1 VLEYIIN
8 DNKYSFSDEGSSGF
22 TFGDNIILSREDTD
36 ITYEQSWYGNG
47 YEVLPLFSIKEHSDL
62 LKGISNSVNKLIS
75 SELKRDCKDFN
86 LQDYHSFI
94 TSNEDHFKIVSKTRG
109 LLPEDFNFNIMEMI
123 SRFNDL
129 FGFEFSNLDK
139 KTGYQSKIIVRI
151 NRPFSTDFNP
161 PHKDSYEVVDQDGSI
176 PQFVNFWIP
185 VCGVTENSSLPIVEK
200 SHLLPESKVER
211 TPDGGVIEGNKY
223 RVRTVKSWDGSNKL
237 QRVNIQDGQLL
248 VFSPHL
254 IHGLA
259 VNEEKNQTRVALEF
273 RLYKK

>member
-1 VLEYIIN
+1 MLEYVIN
-8 DNKYSFSDEGSSGF
+8 NKKYNFSDDGSSDF
-22 TFGDNIILSREDTD
+22 SFGEEEVLSRRDTD
-36 ITYEQSWYGNG
+36 ITYEQSWYEKG

-62 LKGISNSVNKLIS
+62 LKGISNSVNQLIS
-75 SELKRDCKDFN
+75 SELKRDYKDFH
-86 LQDYHSFI
+86 LQDYHNFVI
-94 TSNEDHFKIVSKTRG
+94 SNEDHFKIVSKTRG
-109 LLPEDFNFNIMEMI
+109 LLPEDFNFNVMEMI
-123 SRFNDL
+123 LRFNDL
-129 FGFEFSNLDK
+129 FGFEFTNLDK

-161 PHKDSYEVVDQDGSI
+161 PHKDSYEEIDQSGSI
-176 PQFVNFWIP
+176 PQFANFWIP

-211 TPDGGVIEGNKY
+211 TTDGGVIEGNKY
-223 RVRTVKSWDGSNKL
+223 RVRTVKSWNGSNKL

>member
-1 VLEYIIN
+1 MLEYVIN
-8 DNKYSFSDEGSSGF
+8 NKKYNFSDDGSSDF
-22 TFGDNIILSREDTD
+22 SFGKEEVLSRRDTD

-47 YEVLPLFSIKEHSDL
+47 YEVLPLFSMKEHSDL
-62 LKGISNSVNKLIS
+62 LKGISNSVNQLIS
-75 SELKRDCKDFN
+75 SELKRDYKDFH
-86 LQDYHSFI
+86 LQDYHNFVI
-94 TSNEDHFKIVSKTRG
+94 SNEDHFKIVSKTRG
-109 LLPEDFNFNIMEMI
+109 LLPEDFNFNVMEMI

-129 FGFEFSNLDK
+129 FGFEFTNLDK

-161 PHKDSYEVVDQDGSI
+161 PHKDSYESVDQDGII

-200 SHLLPESKVER
+200 SHLLPESKIER

>member
-1 VLEYIIN
+1 MLEYIIN
-8 DNKYSFSDEGSSGF
+8 DREYNFSDDGSSEF
-22 TFGDNIILSREDTD
+22 IFGDDVVLSRNDTD
-36 ITYEQSWYGNG
+36 ITYGQSWYEKG
-47 YEVLPLFSIKEHSDL
+47 YEVLPLFSRNEHSDL
-62 LKGISNSVNKLIS
+62 LRGISNSVNRLIS
-75 SELKRDCKDFN
+75 SELKRDYKDFH
-86 LQDYHSFI
+86 LQNYHNFI
-94 TSNEDHFKIVSKTRG
+94 VSNEDHFKIVSKTRG
-109 LLPEDFNFNIMEMI
+109 LLPEDFNFNVMEMI

-129 FGFEFSNLDK
+129 FGFEFTNLDK

-151 NRPFSTDFNP
+151 NRPLSTDFNP

-211 TPDGGVIEGNKY
+211 TINGGVIEGNKY
-223 RVRTVKSWDGSNKL
+223 RVRTVKSWDGNNKL
-237 QRVNIQDGQLL
+237 HRTKIQNGQLL

-259 VNEEKNQTRVALEF
+259 VNEEKDQTRVALEF